1 MSDAS
6 NLAVRFRY
14 KNHRGEVSE
23 RHVEPVEIYFGWT
36 SWHKEPQW
44 LLKAWDY
51 DKKDYRD
58 FAMKDI
64 MDWRAA

>member
-36 SWHKEPQW
+36 SWHK
-44 LLKAWDY
+44 
-51 DKKDYRD
+51 
-58 FAMKDI
+58 
-64 MDWRAA
+64 